1 MGSNPR
7 LGGGAG
13 LCQPPGAKH
22 FRHAAHAPV
31 PNNGAREEWIPI
43 QTVTFTPSA
52 RRGLEA
58 AGALAQ
64 RLGHD
69 PVGSEHLLLGLLQ
82 DRQSGAGRLLAA
94 QGLTRQGLLE
104 QLTEAWGTGAPLPGR
119 RPLSPQLERSVEA
132 AVGQARRLG
141 HRQVNSRHLLLGLL
155 GQKDGGACRLLA
167 AAGIQLD
174 HLSRQT
180 ARALGSGSYPA
191 RARGEGDGAS
201 ASAPTRLLD
210 QHALD
215 MVQQAGRR
223 GYDPVTGRE
232 EELHRL
238 IQILLR
244 RGKNNP
250 VLLGEPGV
258 GKTAVVEALA
268 QRMAQGQVPD
278 ALRQKRLLS
287 LSLPSVIAGTKYR
300 GEFEDRM
307 KNILA
312 EVARAGNVILFLDEL
327 HTLIGAGSAEGAIDA
342 ANLLKPALARGGLQL
357 IGATTQEEYRRMI
370 EKDAAL
376 ERRFQPVRVE
386 EPTPETT
393 RTILQTLAPRYGR
406 HHGLTFQPE
415 ALDAAVTL
423 SVRYL
428 PDRRLPDKA
437 IDLMDEAAAQARLQA
452 LALPPELQALAGRVQ
467 AAALARDEAI
477 AAQDYEGAARY
488 RDAETDFRRE
498 LEGGRRQ
505 WQAHQ
510 PTPVVTPQDVA
521 RTLSQWTG
529 IPLSALT
536 QPEREKLLGL
546 ETALARR
553 VAGQQE
559 AVATVAR
566 AVRRGRAGLKE
577 PDRPVGAF
585 LFLGPTGV
593 GKTELCKALAQT
605 LFGTEEALLRFD
617 MTEFAEKH
625 TMSRLTGSP
634 PGYVGHEEGGQLT
647 EAVRRHPYSVL
658 LFDELEKAH
667 PDVWSL
673 LLQIM
678 EDGVLTDAHGR
689 RADFRNTILVMTS
702 NVGGE
707 RLAAGTP
714 LGFAGGAGAGQGQE
728 AALQRELRQVF
739 RPEFLNR
746 LDETVLFHP
755 LGDRELEA
763 IAGKLLASFGQRLAG
778 AGVAFAP
785 AQEAVS
791 LLARQGKDT
800 RYGARP
806 LRRLIRR
813 QVENPAA
820 EMLLRQEISPGG
832 TLALEVQ
839 GRPRLVPGEGSGPL
853 GQKQRKSLET
863 KSFQG
868 FSLVETTELESV
880 TSRV

>member
-1 MGSNPR
+1 MFGLHNPR

-31 PNNGAREEWIPI
+31 PCQRGKRGGIPI

-215 MVQQAGRR
+215 MVQQAGRG
-223 GYDPVTGRE
+223 GYDPVTGRA

-546 ETALARR
+546 EAALARR

-559 AVATVAR
+559 AVAAVAR

-714 LGFAGGAGAGQGQE
+714 LGFAGGAGTGQGQE

-778 AGVAFAP
+778 SGVTFAP
-785 AQEAVS
+785 DQEAVS
-791 LLARQGKDT
+791 LLARQGKDA

-839 GRPRLVPGEGSGPL
+839 GEALALVP
-853 GQKQRKSLET
+853 R
-863 KSFQG
+863 
-868 FSLVETTELESV
+868 
-880 TSRV
+880 

>member
-1 MGSNPR
+1 MFGLRNPR

-22 FRHAAHAPV
+22 FRHAAHTPV
-31 PNNGAREEWIPI
+31 PYQRGKRGGIPI

-215 MVQQAGRR
+215 MVQQASRG
-223 GYDPVTGRE
+223 GYDPVTGRA

-505 WQAHQ
+505 WQGHQ
-510 PTPVVTPQDVA
+510 PTPVGTPQDVA

-546 ETALARR
+546 EAALARR

-559 AVATVAR
+559 AVAAVAR

-577 PDRPVGAF
+577 PDRPAGAF

-702 NVGGE
+702 NVGGQ

-778 AGVAFAP
+778 SGVTFAP

-839 GRPRLVPGEGSGPL
+839 GEALALVP
-853 GQKQRKSLET
+853 R
-863 KSFQG
+863 
-868 FSLVETTELESV
+868 
-880 TSRV
+880 

>member
-1 MGSNPR
+1 MFGLRNPR

-22 FRHAAHAPV
+22 FRHAAHTPV
-31 PNNGAREEWIPI
+31 PYQRGKRGGIPI

-215 MVQQAGRR
+215 MVQQAGCG
-223 GYDPVTGRE
+223 GYDPVTGRA

-546 ETALARR
+546 EAALARR

-559 AVATVAR
+559 AVAAVAR

-714 LGFAGGAGAGQGQE
+714 LGFAGGAGTGQGQE

-763 IAGKLLASFGQRLAG
+763 IAGKLLAAFGQRLAG
-778 AGVAFAP
+778 SGVTFAP
-785 AQEAVS
+785 DQEAVS
-791 LLARQGKDT
+791 LLARQGKDA

-839 GRPRLVPGEGSGPL
+839 GEALALVP
-853 GQKQRKSLET
+853 R
-863 KSFQG
+863 
-868 FSLVETTELESV
+868 
-880 TSRV
+880 

>member
-1 MGSNPR
+1 MFGLRNPR

-31 PNNGAREEWIPI
+31 PYQRGKRGGIPI

-215 MVQQAGRR
+215 MVQQAGRG
-223 GYDPVTGRE
+223 GYDPVTGRA

-546 ETALARR
+546 EAALARR

-559 AVATVAR
+559 AVAAVAR

-605 LFGTEEALLRFD
+605 LFDTEEALLRFD

-714 LGFAGGAGAGQGQE
+714 LGFAGGAGTGQGQE

-763 IAGKLLASFGQRLAG
+763 IAGKLLAAFGQRLAG

-791 LLARQGKDT
+791 LLARQGKDA

-839 GRPRLVPGEGSGPL
+839 GEALALVP
-853 GQKQRKSLET
+853 R
-863 KSFQG
+863 
-868 FSLVETTELESV
+868 
-880 TSRV
+880 

>member
-1 MGSNPR
+1 MFGLRNPR

-31 PNNGAREEWIPI
+31 PYQRGKRGGIPI

-104 QLTEAWGTGAPLPGR
+104 QLTEAWGTGAPLPGC

-215 MVQQAGRR
+215 MVQQASRG
-223 GYDPVTGRE
+223 GYDPVTGRA

-546 ETALARR
+546 EAALARR

-559 AVATVAR
+559 AVAAVAR

-714 LGFAGGAGAGQGQE
+714 LGFAGGAGTGQGLE

-763 IAGKLLASFGQRLAG
+763 IAGKLLAAFGQRLAG
-778 AGVAFAP
+778 SGVIFAP
-785 AQEAVS
+785 DQEAVS
-791 LLARQGKDT
+791 LLARQGKDA

-839 GRPRLVPGEGSGPL
+839 GEALALVP
-853 GQKQRKSLET
+853 R
-863 KSFQG
+863 
-868 FSLVETTELESV
+868 
-880 TSRV
+880 

>member
-1 MGSNPR
+1 MFGLRNPR

-31 PNNGAREEWIPI
+31 PCQRGKRGGIPI

-215 MVQQAGRR
+215 MVQQAGRG
-223 GYDPVTGRE
+223 GYDPVTGRA

-546 ETALARR
+546 EAALARR

-559 AVATVAR
+559 AVAAVAR

-714 LGFAGGAGAGQGQE
+714 LGFAGGAGTGQGLE

-763 IAGKLLASFGQRLAG
+763 IAGKLLAAFGQRLAG
-778 AGVAFAP
+778 SGVIFAP
-785 AQEAVS
+785 DQEAVS
-791 LLARQGKDT
+791 LLARQGKDA

-839 GRPRLVPGEGSGPL
+839 GEALALVP
-853 GQKQRKSLET
+853 R
-863 KSFQG
+863 
-868 FSLVETTELESV
+868 
-880 TSRV
+880 

>member
-1 MGSNPR
+1 MFGLRNPR

-31 PNNGAREEWIPI
+31 PCQRGKRGGIPI

-201 ASAPTRLLD
+201 AAAPTGLLD

-215 MVQQAGRR
+215 MVQQAGRG
-223 GYDPVTGRE
+223 GYDPVTGRA

-546 ETALARR
+546 EAALARR

-559 AVATVAR
+559 AVAAVAR

-714 LGFAGGAGAGQGQE
+714 LGFAGGAGTGQGQE

-778 AGVAFAP
+778 SGVTFAP

-791 LLARQGKDT
+791 LLARQGKDA

-839 GRPRLVPGEGSGPL
+839 GEALALVP
-853 GQKQRKSLET
+853 R
-863 KSFQG
+863 
-868 FSLVETTELESV
+868 
-880 TSRV
+880 

>member
-1 MGSNPR
+1 MFGLRNPR

-22 FRHAAHAPV
+22 FRHAAHTPV
-31 PNNGAREEWIPI
+31 PYQRGKRGGIPI

-69 PVGSEHLLLGLLQ
+69 PVGREHLLLGLLQ

-215 MVQQAGRR
+215 MVQQAGRG
-223 GYDPVTGRE
+223 GYDPVTGRA

-546 ETALARR
+546 EAALARR

-559 AVATVAR
+559 AVAAVAR

-714 LGFAGGAGAGQGQE
+714 LGFAGGAGTGQGQE

-778 AGVAFAP
+778 SGVTFAP
-785 AQEAVS
+785 DQEAVS
-791 LLARQGKDT
+791 LLARQGKDA

-839 GRPRLVPGEGSGPL
+839 GEALALVP
-853 GQKQRKSLET
+853 R
-863 KSFQG
+863 
-868 FSLVETTELESV
+868 
-880 TSRV
+880 

>member
-1 MGSNPR
+1 MFGLHNPR

-31 PNNGAREEWIPI
+31 PCQRGKRGGIPI

-215 MVQQAGRR
+215 MVQQAGRG
-223 GYDPVTGRE
+223 GYDPVTGRA

-546 ETALARR
+546 EAALARQ

-559 AVATVAR
+559 AVAAVAR

-714 LGFAGGAGAGQGQE
+714 LGFAGGAGTGQGQE

-778 AGVAFAP
+778 SGVTFAP
-785 AQEAVS
+785 DQEAVS
-791 LLARQGKDT
+791 LLARQGKDA

-839 GRPRLVPGEGSGPL
+839 GEALALVP
-853 GQKQRKSLET
+853 R
-863 KSFQG
+863 
-868 FSLVETTELESV
+868 
-880 TSRV
+880 

>member
-1 MGSNPR
+1 MFGLRNPR

-22 FRHAAHAPV
+22 FRHAAHTPV
-31 PNNGAREEWIPI
+31 PYQRGKRGGIPI

-104 QLTEAWGTGAPLPGR
+104 QLTEAWGTEAPLPGR

-215 MVQQAGRR
+215 MVQQAGRG
-223 GYDPVTGRE
+223 GYDPVTGRA

-546 ETALARR
+546 EAALARR

-559 AVATVAR
+559 AVAAVAR

-714 LGFAGGAGAGQGQE
+714 LGFAGGAGTGQGQE

-778 AGVAFAP
+778 SGVTFAP
-785 AQEAVS
+785 DQEAVS
-791 LLARQGKDT
+791 LLARQGKDA

-839 GRPRLVPGEGSGPL
+839 GEALALVP
-853 GQKQRKSLET
+853 R
-863 KSFQG
+863 
-868 FSLVETTELESV
+868 
-880 TSRV
+880 

>member
-1 MGSNPR
+1 MFGLRNPR

-22 FRHAAHAPV
+22 FRHAAHTPV
-31 PNNGAREEWIPI
+31 PYQRGKRGGIPI

-215 MVQQAGRR
+215 MVQQAGRG
-223 GYDPVTGRE
+223 GYDPVTGRA

-415 ALDAAVTL
+415 TLDAAVTL

-546 ETALARR
+546 EAALARR

-559 AVATVAR
+559 AVAAVAR

-707 RLAAGTP
+707 RLATGTP

-778 AGVAFAP
+778 SGVTFAP
-785 AQEAVS
+785 DQEAVS
-791 LLARQGKDT
+791 LLARQGKDA

-839 GRPRLVPGEGSGPL
+839 GEALALVP
-853 GQKQRKSLET
+853 R
-863 KSFQG
+863 
-868 FSLVETTELESV
+868 
-880 TSRV
+880 

>member
-1 MGSNPR
+1 MFGLRNPR
-7 LGGGAG
+7 LGRGAG

-31 PNNGAREEWIPI
+31 PCQRGKRGGIPI

-215 MVQQAGRR
+215 MVQQAGRG
-223 GYDPVTGRE
+223 GYDPVTGRA

-546 ETALARR
+546 EAALARR

-559 AVATVAR
+559 AVAAVAR

-707 RLAAGTP
+707 RLATGTP

-778 AGVAFAP
+778 SGVTFAP
-785 AQEAVS
+785 DQEAVS

-832 TLALEVQ
+832 TLVLEVQ
-839 GRPRLVPGEGSGPL
+839 GEALALVP
-853 GQKQRKSLET
+853 R
-863 KSFQG
+863 
-868 FSLVETTELESV
+868 
-880 TSRV
+880 

>member
-1 MGSNPR
+1 M
-7 LGGGAG
+7 
-13 LCQPPGAKH
+13 
-22 FRHAAHAPV
+22 
-31 PNNGAREEWIPI
+31 
-43 QTVTFTPSA
+43 
-52 RRGLEA
+52 EA

-82 DRQSGAGRLLAA
+82 DRQSGAGRLLTA

-215 MVQQAGRR
+215 MVQQAGRG

-546 ETALARR
+546 EAALARR

-559 AVATVAR
+559 AVAAVAR

-605 LFGTEEALLRFD
+605 LFDTEEALLRFD

-714 LGFAGGAGAGQGQE
+714 LGFAGGAGTGQGQE

-763 IAGKLLASFGQRLAG
+763 IAGKLLAAFGQRLAG

-791 LLARQGKDT
+791 LLARQGKDA

-839 GRPRLVPGEGSGPL
+839 GEALALVP
-853 GQKQRKSLET
+853 R
-863 KSFQG
+863 
-868 FSLVETTELESV
+868 
-880 TSRV
+880 

>member
-1 MGSNPR
+1 MFGLHNPR

-31 PNNGAREEWIPI
+31 PCQRGKRGGIPI

-215 MVQQAGRR
+215 MVQQAGRG
-223 GYDPVTGRE
+223 GYDPVTGRA

-488 RDAETDFRRE
+488 RGAETDFRRE

-546 ETALARR
+546 EAALARR

-559 AVATVAR
+559 AVAAVAR

-714 LGFAGGAGAGQGQE
+714 LGFAGGAGTGQGQE

-778 AGVAFAP
+778 SGVTFAP
-785 AQEAVS
+785 DQEAVS
-791 LLARQGKDT
+791 LLARQGKDA

-839 GRPRLVPGEGSGPL
+839 GEALALVP
-853 GQKQRKSLET
+853 R
-863 KSFQG
+863 
-868 FSLVETTELESV
+868 
-880 TSRV
+880 

>member
-1 MGSNPR
+1 MFGLRNPR

-22 FRHAAHAPV
+22 FRHAAHTPV
-31 PNNGAREEWIPI
+31 PYQRGKRGGIPI

-215 MVQQAGRR
+215 MVQQASRG
-223 GYDPVTGRE
+223 GYDPVTGRA

-546 ETALARR
+546 EAALARR

-559 AVATVAR
+559 AVAAVAR

-714 LGFAGGAGAGQGQE
+714 LGFAGGAGTGQGQE

-746 LDETVLFHP
+746 LDEILMFRP
-755 LGDRELEA
+755 LTRDNLSH
-763 IAGKLLASFGQRLAG
+763 IIDNLVAGLRSRLADRTLNLEMTDAAKALIIQNG
-778 AGVAFAP
+778 YDP
-785 AQEAVS
+785 A
-791 LLARQGKDT
+791 
-800 RYGARP
+800 YGARP
-806 LRRLIRR
+806 LKRYLQSHAETLIARTILSGDLHAGDTL
-813 QVENPAA
+813 VVDAEN
-820 EMLLRQEISPGG
+820 G
-832 TLALEVQ
+832 ALVC
-839 GRPRLVPGEGSGPL
+839 
-853 GQKQRKSLET
+853 
-863 KSFQG
+863 
-868 FSLVETTELESV
+868 
-880 TSRV
+880 RVKA

>member
-1 MGSNPR
+1 MFGLRNPR

-22 FRHAAHAPV
+22 FRHAAHTPV
-31 PNNGAREEWIPI
+31 HYQRGKRGGIPI

-215 MVQQAGRR
+215 MVQQAGRG
-223 GYDPVTGRE
+223 GYDPVTGRA

-546 ETALARR
+546 EAALARR

-559 AVATVAR
+559 AVAAVAR

-714 LGFAGGAGAGQGQE
+714 LGFAGGAGTGQGQE

-778 AGVAFAP
+778 SGVTFAP
-785 AQEAVS
+785 DQEAVS
-791 LLARQGKDT
+791 LLARQGKDA

-839 GRPRLVPGEGSGPL
+839 GEALALVP
-853 GQKQRKSLET
+853 R
-863 KSFQG
+863 
-868 FSLVETTELESV
+868 
-880 TSRV
+880 

>member
-1 MGSNPR
+1 MFGLRNPR

-22 FRHAAHAPV
+22 FRHAAHTPG
-31 PNNGAREEWIPI
+31 PCQRGKRGGIPI

-82 DRQSGAGRLLAA
+82 DRQSGAGRLLAS

-104 QLTEAWGTGAPLPGR
+104 QLTEAWGTGAPLPGC

-215 MVQQAGRR
+215 MVQQAGRG
-223 GYDPVTGRE
+223 GYDPVTGRA

-546 ETALARR
+546 EAALARR

-559 AVATVAR
+559 AVAAVAR

-707 RLAAGTP
+707 RLATGTP

-778 AGVAFAP
+778 SGVTFAP
-785 AQEAVS
+785 DQEAVS
-791 LLARQGKDT
+791 LLARQGKDA

-839 GRPRLVPGEGSGPL
+839 GEALALVP
-853 GQKQRKSLET
+853 R
-863 KSFQG
+863 
-868 FSLVETTELESV
+868 
-880 TSRV
+880 

>member
-1 MGSNPR
+1 MFGLRNPR

-22 FRHAAHAPV
+22 FRHAAHTPG
-31 PNNGAREEWIPI
+31 PCQRGKRGGIPI

-104 QLTEAWGTGAPLPGR
+104 QLTEAWGTGAPLPGC

-215 MVQQAGRR
+215 MVQQASRG
-223 GYDPVTGRE
+223 GYDPVTGRA

-546 ETALARR
+546 EAALARR

-559 AVATVAR
+559 AVAAVAR

-678 EDGVLTDAHGR
+678 EDGVLTDAHGS

-714 LGFAGGAGAGQGQE
+714 LGFAGGAGTGQGQE

-763 IAGKLLASFGQRLAG
+763 IAGKLLAAFGQRLAG

-791 LLARQGKDT
+791 LLARQGKDA

-820 EMLLRQEISPGG
+820 EMLLRQEISPGS

-839 GRPRLVPGEGSGPL
+839 GEALALVP
-853 GQKQRKSLET
+853 R
-863 KSFQG
+863 
-868 FSLVETTELESV
+868 
-880 TSRV
+880 

>member
-1 MGSNPR
+1 M
-7 LGGGAG
+7 
-13 LCQPPGAKH
+13 
-22 FRHAAHAPV
+22 
-31 PNNGAREEWIPI
+31 
-43 QTVTFTPSA
+43 
-52 RRGLEA
+52 
-58 AGALAQ
+58 
-64 RLGHD
+64 
-69 PVGSEHLLLGLLQ
+69 GSEHLLLGLLQ

-215 MVQQAGRR
+215 MVQQAGRG
-223 GYDPVTGRE
+223 GYDPVTGRA

-546 ETALARR
+546 EAALARR

-559 AVATVAR
+559 AVAAVAR

-605 LFGTEEALLRFD
+605 LFDTEEALLRFD

-714 LGFAGGAGAGQGQE
+714 LGFAGGAGTGQGQE

-778 AGVAFAP
+778 AGVTFAP

-791 LLARQGKDT
+791 LLARQGKDA

-839 GRPRLVPGEGSGPL
+839 GEALALVP
-853 GQKQRKSLET
+853 R
-863 KSFQG
+863 
-868 FSLVETTELESV
+868 
-880 TSRV
+880 

>member
-1 MGSNPR
+1 MFGLRNPR
-7 LGGGAG
+7 LGRGAG

-31 PNNGAREEWIPI
+31 PCQRGKRGGIPI

-215 MVQQAGRR
+215 MVQQAGRG

-546 ETALARR
+546 EAALARR

-559 AVATVAR
+559 AVAAVAR

-707 RLAAGTP
+707 RLATGTP

-778 AGVAFAP
+778 SGVTFAP
-785 AQEAVS
+785 DQEAVS
-791 LLARQGKDT
+791 LLARQGKDA

-839 GRPRLVPGEGSGPL
+839 GEALALVP
-853 GQKQRKSLET
+853 R
-863 KSFQG
+863 
-868 FSLVETTELESV
+868 
-880 TSRV
+880 

>member
-1 MGSNPR
+1 MFGLRNPR
-7 LGGGAG
+7 LGRGAG

-31 PNNGAREEWIPI
+31 PCQRGKRGGIPI

-215 MVQQAGRR
+215 MVQQAGRG
-223 GYDPVTGRE
+223 GYDPVTGRA

-546 ETALARR
+546 EAALARR

-559 AVATVAR
+559 AVAAVAR

-714 LGFAGGAGAGQGQE
+714 LGFAGGAGTGQGQE

-778 AGVAFAP
+778 SGVTFAP

-791 LLARQGKDT
+791 LLARQGKDA

-839 GRPRLVPGEGSGPL
+839 GEALALVP
-853 GQKQRKSLET
+853 R
-863 KSFQG
+863 
-868 FSLVETTELESV
+868 
-880 TSRV
+880 

>member
-1 MGSNPR
+1 MFGLRNPR

-22 FRHAAHAPV
+22 FRHAAHTPV
-31 PNNGAREEWIPI
+31 PYQRGKRGGIPI

-215 MVQQAGRR
+215 MVQQAGCG

-546 ETALARR
+546 EAALARR

-559 AVATVAR
+559 AVAAVAR

-714 LGFAGGAGAGQGQE
+714 LGFAAGAGTGQGQE

-839 GRPRLVPGEGSGPL
+839 GEALALVP
-853 GQKQRKSLET
+853 R
-863 KSFQG
+863 
-868 FSLVETTELESV
+868 
-880 TSRV
+880 

>member
-1 MGSNPR
+1 MFGLRNPR

-22 FRHAAHAPV
+22 FRHAAHTPV
-31 PNNGAREEWIPI
+31 PYQRGKRGGIPI

-215 MVQQAGRR
+215 MVQQAGRG
-223 GYDPVTGRE
+223 GYDPVTGRA

-546 ETALARR
+546 EAALARR

-559 AVATVAR
+559 AVAAVAR

-678 EDGVLTDAHGR
+678 EDGVLNDAHGR

-714 LGFAGGAGAGQGQE
+714 LGFAGGAGTGQGQE

-778 AGVAFAP
+778 SGVTFAP
-785 AQEAVS
+785 DQEAVS
-791 LLARQGKDT
+791 LLARQGKDA

-839 GRPRLVPGEGSGPL
+839 GEALALVP
-853 GQKQRKSLET
+853 R
-863 KSFQG
+863 
-868 FSLVETTELESV
+868 
-880 TSRV
+880 

>member
-1 MGSNPR
+1 MFGLRNPR

-31 PNNGAREEWIPI
+31 PYQRGKRGGIPI

-215 MVQQAGRR
+215 MVQQAGRG
-223 GYDPVTGRE
+223 GYDPVTGRA

-546 ETALARR
+546 EAALARR

-559 AVATVAR
+559 AVAAVAR

-678 EDGVLTDAHGR
+678 EDGVLTDTHGR

-702 NVGGE
+702 NVGGQ
-707 RLAAGTP
+707 RLATGTP

-778 AGVAFAP
+778 AGVTFAP

-791 LLARQGKDT
+791 LLARQGKDA

-839 GRPRLVPGEGSGPL
+839 GEALALVP
-853 GQKQRKSLET
+853 R
-863 KSFQG
+863 
-868 FSLVETTELESV
+868 
-880 TSRV
+880 

>member
-1 MGSNPR
+1 MGRLFSRNETRRKFLHGKHRKTRCFGLRNPR

-22 FRHAAHAPV
+22 FRHAAHTPV
-31 PNNGAREEWIPI
+31 PYQRGKRGGIPI

-215 MVQQAGRR
+215 MVQQAGRG
-223 GYDPVTGRE
+223 GYDPVTGRA

-546 ETALARR
+546 EAALARR

-559 AVATVAR
+559 AVAAVAR

-714 LGFAGGAGAGQGQE
+714 LGFTGGAGTGQGLE

-739 RPEFLNR
+739 QPEFLNR

-763 IAGKLLASFGQRLAG
+763 IAGKLLAAFGQRLAG

-791 LLARQGKDT
+791 LLARQGKDA

-839 GRPRLVPGEGSGPL
+839 GEALALVP
-853 GQKQRKSLET
+853 R
-863 KSFQG
+863 
-868 FSLVETTELESV
+868 
-880 TSRV
+880 

>member
-1 MGSNPR
+1 MFGLRNPR

-22 FRHAAHAPV
+22 FRHAAHTPV
-31 PNNGAREEWIPI
+31 PYQRGKRGGIPI

-215 MVQQAGRR
+215 MVQQAGRG
-223 GYDPVTGRE
+223 GYDPVTGRA

-300 GEFEDRM
+300 GEFENRM

-546 ETALARR
+546 EAALARR

-559 AVATVAR
+559 AVAAVAR

-714 LGFAGGAGAGQGQE
+714 LGFAGGAGTGQGQE

-778 AGVAFAP
+778 SGVTFAP
-785 AQEAVS
+785 DQEAVS
-791 LLARQGKDT
+791 LLARQGKDA

-839 GRPRLVPGEGSGPL
+839 GEALALVP
-853 GQKQRKSLET
+853 R
-863 KSFQG
+863 
-868 FSLVETTELESV
+868 
-880 TSRV
+880 

>member
-1 MGSNPR
+1 MFGLRNPR
-7 LGGGAG
+7 LGRGAG

-31 PNNGAREEWIPI
+31 PCQRGKRGGIPI

-215 MVQQAGRR
+215 MVQQAGRG
-223 GYDPVTGRE
+223 GYDPVTGRA

-415 ALDAAVTL
+415 TLDAAVTL

-546 ETALARR
+546 EAALARR

-559 AVATVAR
+559 AVAAVAR

-707 RLAAGTP
+707 RLATGTP

-763 IAGKLLASFGQRLAG
+763 IAGKLLTAFGQRLAG
-778 AGVAFAP
+778 SGGTFAP
-785 AQEAVS
+785 DQEAVS

-832 TLALEVQ
+832 TLVLEVQ
-839 GRPRLVPGEGSGPL
+839 GEALALVP
-853 GQKQRKSLET
+853 R
-863 KSFQG
+863 
-868 FSLVETTELESV
+868 
-880 TSRV
+880 

>member
-1 MGSNPR
+1 MFGLRNPR

-31 PNNGAREEWIPI
+31 PYQRGKRGGIPI

-215 MVQQAGRR
+215 MVQQAGRG

-238 IQILLR
+238 IQILLC

-546 ETALARR
+546 EAALARR

-559 AVATVAR
+559 AVAAVAR

-707 RLAAGTP
+707 RLATGTP
-714 LGFAGGAGAGQGQE
+714 LGFAGGAGTGQGQE

-778 AGVAFAP
+778 SGVTFAP
-785 AQEAVS
+785 DQEAVS
-791 LLARQGKDT
+791 LLARQGKDA

-839 GRPRLVPGEGSGPL
+839 GEALALVP
-853 GQKQRKSLET
+853 R
-863 KSFQG
+863 
-868 FSLVETTELESV
+868 
-880 TSRV
+880 

>member
-1 MGSNPR
+1 MFGLRNPR

-22 FRHAAHAPV
+22 FRHAAHAHAPV
-31 PNNGAREEWIPI
+31 PYQRGKRGGIPI

-215 MVQQAGRR
+215 MVQQAGRG
-223 GYDPVTGRE
+223 GYDPVTGRA

-546 ETALARR
+546 EAALARR

-559 AVATVAR
+559 AVAAVAR

-778 AGVAFAP
+778 SGVTFAP

-839 GRPRLVPGEGSGPL
+839 GEALALVP
-853 GQKQRKSLET
+853 R
-863 KSFQG
+863 
-868 FSLVETTELESV
+868 
-880 TSRV
+880 

>member
-1 MGSNPR
+1 MFGLHNPR

-31 PNNGAREEWIPI
+31 PCQRGKRGGIPI

-215 MVQQAGRR
+215 MVQQAGRG
-223 GYDPVTGRE
+223 GYDPVTGRA

-244 RGKNNP
+244 RGTNNP

-546 ETALARR
+546 EAALARR

-559 AVATVAR
+559 AVAAVAR

-714 LGFAGGAGAGQGQE
+714 LGFAGGAGTGQGQE

-778 AGVAFAP
+778 SGVTFAP
-785 AQEAVS
+785 DQEAVS
-791 LLARQGKDT
+791 LLARQGKDA

-839 GRPRLVPGEGSGPL
+839 GEALALVP
-853 GQKQRKSLET
+853 R
-863 KSFQG
+863 
-868 FSLVETTELESV
+868 
-880 TSRV
+880 

>member
-1 MGSNPR
+1 MFGLRNPR

-22 FRHAAHAPV
+22 FRHAAHTPV
-31 PNNGAREEWIPI
+31 PYQRGKRGGIPI

-215 MVQQAGRR
+215 MVQQAGRG
-223 GYDPVTGRE
+223 GYDPVTGRA

-258 GKTAVVEALA
+258 GKTAAVEALA

-546 ETALARR
+546 EAALARR

-559 AVATVAR
+559 AVAAVAR

-714 LGFAGGAGAGQGQE
+714 LGFAGGAGTGQGQE

-778 AGVAFAP
+778 SGVTFAP

-791 LLARQGKDT
+791 LLARQGKDA

-839 GRPRLVPGEGSGPL
+839 GEALALVP
-853 GQKQRKSLET
+853 R
-863 KSFQG
+863 
-868 FSLVETTELESV
+868 
-880 TSRV
+880 

>member
-1 MGSNPR
+1 MFGLRNPR

-31 PNNGAREEWIPI
+31 PYQRGKRGGIPI

-191 RARGEGDGAS
+191 RARGEGDGTS

-215 MVQQAGRR
+215 MVQQAGRG
-223 GYDPVTGRE
+223 GYDPVTGRA

-546 ETALARR
+546 EAALARR

-559 AVATVAR
+559 AVAAVAR

-714 LGFAGGAGAGQGQE
+714 LGFAGGAGTGQGQE

-778 AGVAFAP
+778 SGVTFAP

-791 LLARQGKDT
+791 LLARQGKDA

-839 GRPRLVPGEGSGPL
+839 GEALALVP
-853 GQKQRKSLET
+853 R
-863 KSFQG
+863 
-868 FSLVETTELESV
+868 
-880 TSRV
+880 

>member
-1 MGSNPR
+1 MFGLHNPR

-31 PNNGAREEWIPI
+31 PCQRGKRGGIPI

-215 MVQQAGRR
+215 MVQQAGRG
-223 GYDPVTGRE
+223 GYDPVTGRA

-546 ETALARR
+546 EAALARR

-559 AVATVAR
+559 AVAAVAR

-714 LGFAGGAGAGQGQE
+714 LGFAGGAGTGQGQE

-778 AGVAFAP
+778 SGVTFAP

-791 LLARQGKDT
+791 LLARQGKDA

-839 GRPRLVPGEGSGPL
+839 GEALALVP
-853 GQKQRKSLET
+853 R
-863 KSFQG
+863 
-868 FSLVETTELESV
+868 
-880 TSRV
+880 

>member
-1 MGSNPR
+1 MFGLHNPR

-31 PNNGAREEWIPI
+31 PCQRGKRGGIPI

-82 DRQSGAGRLLAA
+82 DRQSGAGRLPAA

-215 MVQQAGRR
+215 MVQQAGRG
-223 GYDPVTGRE
+223 GYDPVTGRA

-546 ETALARR
+546 EAALARR

-559 AVATVAR
+559 AVAAVAR

-714 LGFAGGAGAGQGQE
+714 LGFAGGAGTRQGQE

-763 IAGKLLASFGQRLAG
+763 IAGKLLAAFGQRLAG

-791 LLARQGKDT
+791 LLARQGKDA

-820 EMLLRQEISPGG
+820 EMFLRQEISPGG

-839 GRPRLVPGEGSGPL
+839 GEALALVP
-853 GQKQRKSLET
+853 R
-863 KSFQG
+863 
-868 FSLVETTELESV
+868 
-880 TSRV
+880 